1 MKNGTR
7 QGNVLSPYLF
17 TVYMRCV
24 IKDVI
29 QTGIGCHIGN
39 KPVCILM
46 YMYADNIVI
55 LAPSWCAQQCLLN
68 VCADSITK
76 LGMSLNL
83 SKSVTMIY
91 KPYRTARHV
100 PYSFPDFTLNG
111 AILNAADS
119 CKYLGHI
126 ISATD
131 DDNLDI
137 VRQMGLLYART
148 NMLIRKFSKCDINVK
163 LCLFRA
169 YCTVLWL
176 LNVEEI

>member
-1 MKNGTR
+1 M
-7 QGNVLSPYLF
+7 
-17 TVYMRCV
+17 
-24 IKDVI
+24 
-29 QTGIGCHIGN
+29 
-39 KPVCILM
+39 
-46 YMYADNIVI
+46 
-55 LAPSWCAQQCLLN
+55 
-68 VCADSITK
+68 CADSITK
-76 LGMSLNL
+76 SGMWLNV
-83 SKSVTMIY
+83 SKSDTMIY
-91 KPYRTARHV
+91 KPCRTARHV

-111 AILNAADS
+111 AILNTVDS

-169 YCTVLWL
+169 YCTQFYGCSTWKRFTVAVIKCVALRL
-176 LNVEEI
+176 PMSNV

>member
-1 MKNGTR
+1 M
-7 QGNVLSPYLF
+7 
-17 TVYMRCV
+17 
-24 IKDVI
+24 
-29 QTGIGCHIGN
+29 
-39 KPVCILM
+39 
-46 YMYADNIVI
+46 
-55 LAPSWCAQQCLLN
+55 
-68 VCADSITK
+68 K
-76 LGMSLNL
+76 LGMSLNV

-91 KPYRTARHV
+91 KPYGTARYV
-100 PYSFPDFTLNG
+100 PYSFPHFTMNG
-111 AILNAADS
+111 AILDTANS